1 MDILY
6 VGTVQ
11 ATQIPSFPRTS
22 AVQIATRLRQV
33 SHVNRRS
40 NQHRRGLDEQLL
52 EKKSIDYLSRLK
64 LIILK
69 GVTLYKRLKDVI
81 VLHHKQHGKLYMLLN
96 CSKAFFLVKN
106 DLKFSC
112 VIRAFDMPVQNM
124 QY

>member
-64 LIILK
+64 LNN
-69 GVTLYKRLKDVI
+69 T
-81 VLHHKQHGKLYMLLN
+81 
-96 CSKAFFLVKN
+96 
-106 DLKFSC
+106 
-112 VIRAFDMPVQNM
+112 
-124 QY
+124 

>member
-52 EKKSIDYLSRLK
+52 EKKSIDYLSRLN
-64 LIILK
+64 LY
-69 GVTLYKRLKDVI
+69 LYKRLKDVI
-81 VLHHKQHGKLYMLLN
+81 VLHHKQHGKLYMVLN
-96 CSKAFFLVKN
+96 CSKKFFFGQK
-106 DLKFSC
+106 
-112 VIRAFDMPVQNM
+112 
-124 QY
+124 

>member
-1 MDILY
+1 MTVYVKNGGIIISYKKNSFMDILY

-22 AVQIATRLRQV
+22 AVQIATRLGQV

-64 LIILK
+64 LYN
-69 GVTLYKRLKDVI
+69 T
-81 VLHHKQHGKLYMLLN
+81 
-96 CSKAFFLVKN
+96 
-106 DLKFSC
+106 
-112 VIRAFDMPVQNM
+112 
-124 QY
+124 

>member
-1 MDILY
+1 MTVYVKNGGIIISYKKNSYMDILY

-40 NQHRRGLDEQLL
+40 SQHRRGLDEQLL

-64 LIILK
+64 LYN
-69 GVTLYKRLKDVI
+69 T
-81 VLHHKQHGKLYMLLN
+81 
-96 CSKAFFLVKN
+96 
-106 DLKFSC
+106 
-112 VIRAFDMPVQNM
+112 
-124 QY
+124 

>member
-33 SHVNRRS
+33 SHANRRS
-40 NQHRRGLDEQLL
+40 NQHRRLDEQLL

-64 LIILK
+64 LYN
-69 GVTLYKRLKDVI
+69 T
-81 VLHHKQHGKLYMLLN
+81 
-96 CSKAFFLVKN
+96 
-106 DLKFSC
+106 
-112 VIRAFDMPVQNM
+112 
-124 QY
+124 

>member
-33 SHVNRRS
+33 SHANRRS

-64 LIILK
+64 LYK

-96 CSKAFFLVKN
+96 CSKAFFFVKN

>member
-33 SHVNRRS
+33 SHANRRS

-52 EKKSIDYLSRLK
+52 EKKSIDYLSRL
-64 LIILK
+64 LK
-69 GVTLYKRLKDVI
+69 VSLCTRD
-81 VLHHKQHGKLYMLLN
+81 
-96 CSKAFFLVKN
+96 
-106 DLKFSC
+106 
-112 VIRAFDMPVQNM
+112 
-124 QY
+124 